1 MAATLEMIPFDEMVE
16 GATVRFTVIDNQ
28 QYMSVRDIILVV
40 CDKTVDTAGRVWR
53 EMSDEHKDD
62 LRQYLS
68 TYKFTGRGQ
77 LQQPVISFPG
87 ALKLMMFLP
96 GSNAKKNRGAM
107 VKILHRFYAG
117 DKSLLT
123 EIEANAMSDSPVAQM
138 ARASLPAA
146 DDNKAALTRKRQLLE
161 IEDLELNNLEKRAR
175 IESMTIAN
183 KTAAEMHIHAERQA
197 AIAAV
202 LSFQTLMCSLSADV
216 SLDGRTRLALEDI
229 AKNDF
234 MAKRNTKL
242 ITNAEGDEKTKNE
255 GGWGTISI
263 SEVAKDLGIKAPL
276 SSKLLQSIGLS
287 MSKLYRNKYD
297 QVPEKHSSF
306 VNGTERMINSYT
318 KRDLEMMQQAI
329 GMHVEIDDE

>member
-1 MAATLEMIPFDEMVE
+1 M
-16 GATVRFTVIDNQ
+16 
-28 QYMSVRDIILVV
+28 
-40 CDKTVDTAGRVWR
+40 
-53 EMSDEHKDD
+53 
-62 LRQYLS
+62 
-68 TYKFTGRGQ
+68 
-77 LQQPVISFPG
+77 PVITFPG

-96 GSNAKKNRGAM
+96 GENAKKNRGAM

-146 DDNKAALTRKRQLLE
+146 DGNKAALTRKRQLLE

>member
-1 MAATLEMIPFDEMVE
+1 MAATLQMIPFDEIVA
-16 GATVRFTVIDNQ
+16 GATVRFTEINGL
-28 QYMSVRDIILVV
+28 QYMSVRDIIIHM
-40 CDKTVDTAGRVWR
+40 CDKNNNEAGEVWR
-53 EMSDEHKDD
+53 KLSPEHKDD
-62 LRQYLS
+62 VKDCILRFQ
-68 TYKFTGRGQ
+68 FAGRGQ
-77 LQQPVISFPG
+77 SAMPVITFPG

-96 GSNAKKNRGAM
+96 GENAKKNRGAM

-146 DDNKAALTRKRQLLE
+146 DGNKAALTRKRQLLE

-242 ITNAEGDEKTKNE
+242 ITNAEGDEKSKNE
-255 GGWGTISI
+255 EGWGTII

-287 MSKLYRNKYD
+287 MSKLYRTKYD
-297 QVPEKHSSF
+297 QAPEKHLTF
-306 VNGTERMINSYT
+306 VNETERYVNSYT
-318 KRDLEMMQQAI
+318 TLDLDMMQQAI
-329 GMHVEIDDE
+329 EMHISIDNDE